1 MLQTEANA
9 RDSYKLYKKES
20 SNPQDVKT
28 YLSVGEAYREFLLSK
43 VLEGEEVVLPAR
55 LGTLKVVGSKR
66 KLSFTKEGVPK
77 LAPDWVKTKA
87 LWERN
92 PEAKLTKKRI
102 FHTNEETSGVIYRL
116 QWSTNRYAIENK
128 TVYSFR
134 LTRTHKRAI
143 HTAIKVHKKESI
155 ISILLRKQVF
165 TLLHKILILVST
177 IRHFSFV
184 SKLLNV
190 F

>member
-1 MLQTEANA
+1 MLKTEANA
-9 RDSYKLYKKES
+9 RGSYKLYKQAS
-20 SNPQDVKT
+20 DNPQDCKT
-28 YLSVGEAYREFLLSK
+28 YLAVGEAYREFLLSK
-43 VLEGEEVVLPAR
+43 IRAGEEVVLPAR
-55 LGTLKVVGSKR
+55 LGTLKIVGTKK

-77 LAPDWVKTKA
+77 LPPDWVKTKA

-102 FHTNEETSGVIYRL
+102 FHTNESTSGVTYRL

-143 HTAIKVHKKESI
+143 HAAIVIDKKEY
-155 ISILLRKQVF
+155 L
-165 TLLHKILILVST
+165 T
-177 IRHFSFV
+177 IN
-184 SKLLNV
+184 SKA
-190 F
+190 